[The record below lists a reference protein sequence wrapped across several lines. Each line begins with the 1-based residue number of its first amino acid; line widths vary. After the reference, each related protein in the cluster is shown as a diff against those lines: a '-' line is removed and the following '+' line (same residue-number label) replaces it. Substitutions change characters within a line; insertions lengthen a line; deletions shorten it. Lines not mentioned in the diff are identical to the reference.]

1 MSEPFDLDPRDASSV
16 LRWEKKKFWK
26 GWRKI
31 EDEKMR
37 VKRAEEMT
45 DLFEGDDI
53 FDEEDL
59 VVDWDPDA
67 GVMDVMV

>member
-1 MSEPFDLDPRDASSV
+1 MSEPFDLNPRSPESV

-26 GWRKI
+26 GWKAT
-31 EDEKMR
+31 EAEKER

-45 DLFEGDDI
+45 ELFEGDDI

-67 GVMDVMV
+67 GVMDVMI